1 MIPPWELLDWKL
13 KTAVLTRNE
22 QTDKES
28 LFTGQ
33 ERESCTFTGCLSS
46 SAGEQG
52 GGCAPWWRGGWCVP
66 VTTAGREGGSSK
78 GPLMSGEGCWWLGMD
93 RRNLV
98 WAPSSLFP
106 QRDCCSKCTWVAVD
120 DHTCMGREAEESL
133 FVFGPFPRHWG
144 MSWSM
149 PHPSSQGHRGKKLN
163 SKDSPRVGG
172 RI

>member
-1 MIPPWELLDWKL
+1 MIPPWELLDWRL
-13 KTAVLTRNE
+13 KTAILTRNE
-22 QTDKES
+22 QTDEES

-52 GGCAPWWRGGWCVP
+52 GGCVP
-66 VTTAGREGGSSK
+66 VATAGREGGSSK
-78 GPLMSGEGCWWLGMD
+78 GTLMSGEGCWQVGMD
-93 RRNLV
+93 RQNLV
-98 WAPSSLFP
+98 WAPSSLCP

-133 FVFGPFPRHWG
+133 FVFGPSPRYWV
-144 MSWSM
+144 
-149 PHPSSQGHRGKKLN
+149 PSSQGHRGRKLN